1 MWAGRSKLSPASGS
15 AVTGRL
21 LHHEVVYLEPGT
33 TRDKQ
38 GLKLTG
44 TCPKHGER
52 LAASLA

>member
-21 LHHEVVYLEPGT
+21 LHREVVYLEPGT
-33 TRDKQ
+33 TRDEQ

-44 TCPKHGER
+44 TCPKYGEP